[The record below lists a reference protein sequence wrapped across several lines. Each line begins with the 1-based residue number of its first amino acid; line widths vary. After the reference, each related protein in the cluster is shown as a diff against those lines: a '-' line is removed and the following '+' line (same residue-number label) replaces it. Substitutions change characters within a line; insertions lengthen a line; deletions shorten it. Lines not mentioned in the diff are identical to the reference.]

1 MKILEEREKEG
12 WVKYVRWLRT
22 YNRRLKKYNSYN
34 TQKMVG
40 NGVDFPSFF
49 VQKVE
54 VKINTSDVLNEKY
67 GDYII

>member
-1 MKILEEREKEG
+1 
-12 WVKYVRWLRT
+12 
-22 YNRRLKKYNSYN
+22 
-34 TQKMVG
+34 MVG
-40 NGVDFPSFF
+40 NSVDFPSFF